1 MDRKVSST
9 KNMRTVAIVSKR
21 KKKPAVLSRKEI
33 GFIPFW
39 LMPGAFVSSIDSLL
53 SCAEQRTKQGGKE
66 ATWRRNRT
74 KTLLTAT
81 RHAATLPRNN
91 ASKGQHLLSG
101 ELGVYSTHPTG
112 LYEIFSTFSQS
123 SDILP
128 DSYT

>member
-9 KNMRTVAIVSKR
+9 KKDAYSGNCFET

-112 LYEIFSTFSQS
+112 LYEIFSTFF
-123 SDILP
+123 P
-128 DSYT
+128 EF